1 MIHGQKVVVVLPA
14 YNAAATL
21 AQTIAEID
29 RSIVDEIILVDDASS
44 DDTVAIAQT
53 LSIHH
58 IRVHPQNRGYGG
70 NQKTCY
76 QTALDTGADIII
88 MLHPD
93 YQYTPKLLPV
103 MAHMIASGLYDVV
116 LGSRILGG
124 TALKGGMPIYKYI
137 ANRLLTFFQNLLL
150 GAKLSEYHT
159 GYRAYNRK
167 VLLTIPWQHNSD
179 DFVFDN
185 EFLSQVIYAG
195 FRIGEV
201 SCPTRYFP
209 EASSINFWRSVRYGL
224 GVVRVTFEHLLSKL
238 GLYKTPRY
246 AMNPLEERL
255 TDQAEANI
263 APKSP

>member
-1 MIHGQKVVVVLPA
+1 MIYNHKVVVVLPA

-21 AQTIAEID
+21 PQTVQEID
-29 RSIVDEIILVDDASS
+29 QGIVDEIILVDDASR
-44 DDTVAIAQT
+44 DDTVAIARR
-53 LSIHH
+53 LGLNH
-58 IRVHPQNRGYGG
+58 IIVHPENRGYGA

-76 QTALDTGADIII
+76 RAALDMNADIII

-124 TALKGGMPIYKYI
+124 TALKGGMPLYKYI
-137 ANRLLTFFQNLLL
+137 ANRALTLVQNLLL

-159 GYRAYNRK
+159 GYRAYHKR
-167 VLLTIPWQHNSD
+167 VLLSIPWQHNSD
-179 DFVFDN
+179 DFIFDN

-209 EASSINFWRSVRYGL
+209 EASSINFSRSVRYGL
-224 GVVRVTFEHLLSKL
+224 GVLRVTLAHLLN
-238 GLYKTPRY
+238 R
-246 AMNPLEERL
+246 ARL
-255 TDQAEANI
+255 LHSPSYRINSLPTDRSLSD
-263 APKSP
+263 P